1 MKSEIREEN
10 RKRVFSGCRP
20 SGQLHLGNYL
30 GGIKGYLALQE
41 RNDLDCIYAIMDLHG
56 ITTPFDPKN
65 FREGA
70 NGAVLDYLG
79 AGLDP
84 EKCHLMVQS
93 SVREHIELAYFLGT
107 IYPVSRVEQLPT
119 YKEKKLQNPDYVN
132 VGLLYYP
139 ILMAA
144 DILLYKSV
152 LVPAGLDQEPHI
164 EVAREVARKFN
175 KMFGPV
181 FPEPQR
187 FETEASC
194 VPSLL
199 GSGKMSKSIK
209 GSAIFLTDDL
219 AVIKEKLTKVPTDSG
234 QGKEL
239 PKEGGV
245 ATLFF
250 LSEAFLGRES
260 RKELEKEYLGKGLRY
275 APLKERLAGAIAA
288 ELEPIQERRRYFE
301 DRPEKVAEILAAGK
315 EHCQELAQ
323 KTMSEVKR
331 AMGFEV

>member
-1 MKSEIREEN
+1 
-10 RKRVFSGCRP
+10 
-20 SGQLHLGNYL
+20 
-30 GGIKGYLALQE
+30 
-41 RNDLDCIYAIMDLHG
+41 
-56 ITTPFDPKN
+56 
-65 FREGA
+65 
-70 NGAVLDYLG
+70 
-79 AGLDP
+79 
-84 EKCHLMVQS
+84 
-93 SVREHIELAYFLGT
+93 
-107 IYPVSRVEQLPT
+107 
-119 YKEKKLQNPDYVN
+119 
-132 VGLLYYP
+132 
-139 ILMAA
+139 MAA

-199 GSGKMSKSIK
+199 GLGKMSKSIK

-250 LSEAFLGRES
+250 LSEAFLERGVRQ
-260 RKELEKEYLGKGLRY
+260 ELEKEYLGKGLRY
-275 APLKERLAGAIAA
+275 APLKEKLAGAIAA

-301 DRPEKVAEILAAGK
+301 NRPGKVAEILAAGR

-323 KTMSEVKR
+323 KTMSEVKWGLKFNR
-331 AMGFEV
+331 